1 MGPKQHEAFNAG
13 ARAERRAVRDFIR
26 RQIAKGG
33 ARISERDGLEAVMTF
48 LGGRLQRTRKP
59 GGVGRR

>member
-13 ARAERRAVRDFIR
+13 ARTERRAVRDFIR
-26 RQIAKGG
+26 RQIAKNVAG
-33 ARISERDGLEAVMTF
+33 ERDGLEAVMTF